1 MGQQG
6 GRLARGR
13 DGGRGQEAR
22 LQVDSA
28 GVAAGHGNRSRD
40 LVNRF

>member
-6 GRLARGR
+6 SRLA
-13 DGGRGQEAR
+13 GGREGGGQEAR

-28 GVAAGHGNRSRD
+28 AVAAGHGDRSRD